1 MRRESWLPVLLSL
14 ALLGLPADARGQVPS
29 ATVVAVHVDT
39 VEGGVDTSYT
49 VEIRGTRLLAIS
61 ARRARSIAATEMD
74 LRDARATVAALEA
87 DTAALKAFR
96 RQADATVQV
105 AESLVTRMEAQLADY
120 QELTGVYRKLA
131 AEEVLSVEFGAG
143 VTDLG
148 DPRGALLAGVGFR
161 HVRAWGFFQK
171 GNSGGAVGVHLR
183 LF

>member
-1 MRRESWLPVLLSL
+1 VLLGVI
-14 ALLGLPADARGQVPS
+14 LLGLPTSARGQVPS
-29 ATVVAVHVDT
+29 ATVVAVHIDT

-49 VEIRGTRLLAIS
+49 VDIGGVRMLAIS
-61 ARRARSIAATEMD
+61 VRRARSIAATDMD
-74 LRDARATVAALEA
+74 LRDARATIKALEA
-87 DTAALKAFR
+87 DTAALRAFR

-120 QELTGVYRKLA
+120 EKLTSVYRKLA

-143 VTDLG
+143 LTDLA
-148 DPRGALLAGVGFR
+148 DPRGALLAGVGYR

-171 GNSGGAVGVHLR
+171 DNSGAAVGIHLR

>member
-1 MRRESWLPVLLSL
+1 MPCRHALARVTALAALSL
-14 ALLGLPADARGQVPS
+14 PLVAAAQAPS

-39 VEGGVDTSYT
+39 VGGVVDTSYT
-49 VEIRGTRLLAIS
+49 LEIGGVRRFAFSERRLRGF
-61 ARRARSIAATEMD
+61 ATNEMD
-74 LRDARATVAALEA
+74 LRDARATIHALEA
-87 DTAALKAFR
+87 DTAALRAFR

-105 AESLVTRMEAQLADY
+105 AESLVTRMEAQLGDY
-120 QELTGVYRKLA
+120 EKLTNVYRKLA

-143 VTDLG
+143 LTALT

-171 GNSGGAVGVHLR
+171 DNSGAAVGIHLR